1 MERNITVI
9 PAKKRS
15 HSAKSTASA
24 AEKIRL
30 AAYCR
35 VSTDHEEQAS
45 SFENQ
50 KEYYTKY
57 VDKHKEYELA
67 GIYADE
73 GITATNTKKRCLL
86 YTSPSPRD

>member
-1 MERNITVI
+1 MDIIGLRRTSKMERNITVI

-15 HSAKSTASA
+15 HSVKSIAPA

-45 SFENQ
+45 SFEN
-50 KEYYTKY
+50 
-57 VDKHKEYELA
+57 
-67 GIYADE
+67 
-73 GITATNTKKRCLL
+73 
-86 YTSPSPRD
+86 